1 MSCLFILG
9 ILWRKKGGGDALP
22 ATPKYYRKKC
32 KFSTSIT
39 EVEIIFVIYIFILS
53 QSFNMSSSLDSK
65 ESINNSR
72 HNFLPHRLS
81 SLSHFT
87 SLATLLKYP
96 IQMHNAWNIEAKHNS
111 EWFSFSDFGNQCW
124 KCNITIFIIGW
135 RKGMKIKPT
144 GPEYWVYDWVE
155 WIFYHQKLHW
165 HVWKCIMACG

>member
-1 MSCLFILG
+1 MVRIVKQACSHTNEDIHLSNVILYMFYYDNTQPCHVYSYLVYYG
-9 ILWRKKGGGDALP
+9 EKRGGGDALP

-111 EWFSFSDFGNQCW
+111 E
-124 KCNITIFIIGW
+124 
-135 RKGMKIKPT
+135 
-144 GPEYWVYDWVE
+144 
-155 WIFYHQKLHW
+155 
-165 HVWKCIMACG
+165 